1 MSISVCP
8 LATIHA
14 PVERVWSFLSEPAN
28 YGLWWDAQT
37 RWSFFSEPAHHALW
51 WDAQTRSIVP
61 EGSAS
66 AGQKIY
72 AQTTALGKHWN
83 ATVTVE
89 GVDEAKRQI
98 DLTTVLPWGIT
109 VHNHITCLPLDP
121 AHCRVS
127 FG

>member
-8 LATIHA
+8 LATINA
-14 PVERVWSFLSEPAN
+14 PVERAWSFLSEPTN
-28 YGLWWDAQT
+28 Y
-37 RWSFFSEPAHHALW
+37 ALW

-61 EGSAS
+61 EGPAS
-66 AGQKIY
+66 PDQKIY
-72 AQTTALGKHWN
+72 AQTAALGRHW
-83 ATVTVE
+83 AVTVM
-89 GVDEAKRQI
+89 VNDIDEADRQI

-109 VHNHITCLPLDP
+109 VHTRIVCLPLDP

>member
-14 PVERVWSFLSEPAN
+14 PVERVWSFLSEPTN
-28 YGLWWDAQT
+28 Y
-37 RWSFFSEPAHHALW
+37 ALW

-61 EGSAS
+61 EGPAS
-66 AGQKIY
+66 PGQTIY
-72 AQTTALGKHWN
+72 AQTTALGKHW
-83 ATVTVE
+83 TVTVMVKD
-89 GVDEAKRQI
+89 VDEAKRQI
-98 DLTTVLPWGIT
+98 HLTTVLPWGIT

>member
-8 LATIHA
+8 LATINA

-28 YGLWWDAQT
+28 Y
-37 RWSFFSEPAHHALW
+37 ALW

-61 EGSAS
+61 EGTAS
-66 AGQKIY
+66 PGQKIY
-72 AQTTALGKHWN
+72 AQTTALGKRWP
-83 ATVTVE
+83 VTVLVKD
-89 GVDEAKRQI
+89 VDEAKRQI
-98 DLTTVLPWGIT
+98 QLTTVLPLGIT
-109 VHNHITCLPLDP
+109 VHNHITCLALDP

>member
-1 MSISVCP
+1 MGVSFCP

-28 YGLWWDAQT
+28 Y
-37 RWSFFSEPAHHALW
+37 ALW

-66 AGQKIY
+66 PGQKIC
-72 AQTTALGKHWN
+72 AGTSALGKDWN
-83 ATVTVE
+83 FLVTV
-89 GVDEAKRQI
+89 DEVNELKRQI
-98 DLTTVLPWGIT
+98 HLTTVFPFGIT
-109 VHNHITCLPLDP
+109 VRTRMTCIPLDH
-121 AHCRVS
+121 AQCRVS